1 MLKKKIFLCSLLL
14 ALGLT
19 TACKSKEDTPK
30 TEKQTEVEKGKPE
43 ERPAPAEDPKQPEK
57 PDAPEEG
64 KPSVPKPSDYHMA
77 TRMQVKV
84 LEGKATELLRT
95 LQLEE
100 FIWGKK
106 ADAITL
112 KDLLPYV
119 QFYSSTPPG
128 VDFYTLT
135 SDDLQH
141 LELVDLKY
149 ERESDYNGSLTFKV
163 RYKGVNGTEVLHIPI
178 SMRDYFLQKFELNES
193 FPKSYYLGGV
203 AGPQFGVYTGL
214 LLKPYDEKKYAL
226 VPTDPRADHANN
238 TLSFRGAVNLPRYN
252 AENVLTLDFELKGF
266 KPLSAL
272 KGQLTFVT
280 TSPLNE
286 YMLGRL
292 QQLQKQKTLTDEHIL
307 QMLQSSVNTWI
318 KKASPGIRYTSGGN
332 LHWDVDNLSGE
343 RSRDHDT
350 RDIYLARPRFA
361 VLSAHLDKE
370 AATLTLDIELQSA
383 NDVAL
388 SGVTT
393 KLVVHSVKL

>member
-1 MLKKKIFLCSLLL
+1 MLKKKIFLCFLLL

-43 ERPAPAEDPKQPEK
+43 EPKQPEK
-57 PDAPEEG
+57 PNAPEEG

-77 TRMQVKV
+77 MRMQVKV

-106 ADAITL
+106 QDAITL

-128 VDFYTLT
+128 GDFYTLT

-141 LELVDLKY
+141 LELVDLTY
-149 ERESDYNGSLTFKV
+149 ERESDNNGSLTFKV
-163 RYKGVNGTEVLHIPI
+163 RYNGVAGKDVLRIPI
-178 SMRDYFLQKFELNES
+178 SLRDYFKQKFELNES
-193 FPKSYYLGGV
+193 FPKDYFLGGMEH
-203 AGPQFGVYTGL
+203 QFGVYWASL
-214 LLKPYDEKKYAL
+214 FKPYDRTKYAL
-226 VPTDPRADHANN
+226 VPTEPRPDHSNN
-238 TLSFRGAVNLPRYN
+238 TLSFRGVVNLPRYN
-252 AENVLTLDFELKGF
+252 AENVLTLDFDLKGF

-286 YMLGRL
+286 YMLERL

-307 QMLQSSVNTWI
+307 QMLQPSVNTWI
-318 KKASPGIRYTSGGN
+318 KKASPGIRYTSGGD
-332 LHWDVDNLSGE
+332 LHWDGDNLLGE
-343 RSRDHDT
+343 RSGGHDT
-350 RDIYLARPRFA
+350 RDIYLARPHFA

-393 KLVVHSVKL
+393 RLVVRSVKL

>member
-14 ALGLT
+14 VLGLT

-43 ERPAPAEDPKQPEK
+43 ERPAPAEEPKQPEK

-135 SDDLQH
+135 SDDLQL

-163 RYKGVNGTEVLHIPI
+163 RYNGVAGKDVLRIPI
-178 SMRDYFLQKFELNES
+178 SLRDYFKQKFELNES

-203 AGPQFGVYTGL
+203 AGPQFGIYWASL
-214 LLKPYDEKKYAL
+214 FKPYDEKKYAL
-226 VPTDPRADHANN
+226 VPTEPRADHANN
-238 TLSFRGAVNLPRYN
+238 TLSFRGKVDLPRYK

-292 QQLQKQKTLTDEHIL
+292 QQLQKRQTLTDEHIL
-307 QMLQSSVNTWI
+307 QMLQPSVDSWI
-318 KKASPGIRYTSGGN
+318 KKASPGIRYTSGGD
-332 LHWDVDNLSGE
+332 LHWDGDNLLGE
-343 RSRDHDT
+343 RSGGHDT

-388 SGVTT
+388 SGVTA

>member
-1 MLKKKIFLCSLLL
+1 MKKKIVCRALFLSLGL
-14 ALGLT
+14 LT
-19 TACKSKEDTPK
+19 TACKSKEDAPRT
-30 TEKQTEVEKGKPE
+30 TEKESTEKVKPSE
-43 ERPAPAEDPKQPEK
+43 ESKQPEV
-57 PDAPEEG
+57 PNTPEET
-64 KPSVPKPSDYHMA
+64 KPSVPKPSDYHMV

-84 LEGKATELLRT
+84 LDGKTTELLRT
-95 LQLEE
+95 LDLEE

-106 ADAITL
+106 QDAITL

-119 QFYSSTPPG
+119 EFYSSTPPG
-128 VDFYTLT
+128 GDFYTLT
-135 SDDLQH
+135 SDDLQL

-149 ERESDYNGSLTFKV
+149 ERASDYNGNLAFKV
-163 RYKGVNGTEVLHIPI
+163 RYKGVNGKEVLRIPI

-193 FPKSYYLGGV
+193 FPKEYYLGGLEH
-203 AGPQFGVYTGL
+203 QFGIYWASL
-214 LLKPYDEKKYAL
+214 FKSYDRTKYAI
-226 VPTDPRADHANN
+226 VPTDPRADHSNN
-238 TLSFRGAVNLPRYN
+238 TLSFRGVVNLSRYN

-280 TSPLNE
+280 TPPLNE

-307 QMLQSSVNTWI
+307 QMLQPSVDSWI

-332 LHWDVDNLSGE
+332 LHWDGDNLLGELSGG
-343 RSRDHDT
+343 HDT
-350 RDIYLARPRFA
+350 RDIYLARPHFA

-393 KLVVHSVKL
+393 KLVVLSVKL

>member
-1 MLKKKIFLCSLLL
+1 MKKKIVCCALFLSLGL
-14 ALGLT
+14 LT
-19 TACKSKEDTPK
+19 TACKSKEDAPRT
-30 TEKQTEVEKGKPE
+30 TEKESTEKVKPSE
-43 ERPAPAEDPKQPEK
+43 ESKQPEA
-57 PDAPEEG
+57 PNTPEEA

-84 LEGKATELLRT
+84 LEGKAIELLRT
-95 LQLEE
+95 LDLEE

-106 ADAITL
+106 QDAITL

-128 VDFYTLT
+128 GNFYTLT

-141 LELVDLKY
+141 LELVNLTY
-149 ERESDYNGSLTFKV
+149 ERESDNNGSLTFKV
-163 RYKGVNGTEVLHIPI
+163 RYNGVAGKEVLHIPI

-193 FPKSYYLGGV
+193 FPKDYYLGGMEH
-203 AGPQFGVYTGL
+203 QFGVYWASL
-214 LLKPYDEKKYAL
+214 FKPYDRTKYAL
-226 VPTDPRADHANN
+226 VPTEPRPDHANN
-238 TLSFRGAVNLPRYN
+238 TLSFRGVVNLRRYN

-272 KGQLTFVT
+272 QGQLTFVT
-280 TSPLNE
+280 TGPLDE

-292 QQLQKQKTLTDEHIL
+292 QQLQKRQTLTDELIL
-307 QMLQSSVNTWI
+307 QTLQSSVDSWI
-318 KKASPGIRYTSGGN
+318 KKASPGIRYTSGGD
-332 LHWDVDNLSGE
+332 LHWEGDNLLGKLSGG
-343 RSRDHDT
+343 HDT
-350 RDIYLARPRFA
+350 RDIYLARPHFA

-393 KLVVHSVKL
+393 KLVVLSVRL

>member
-1 MLKKKIFLCSLLL
+1 MKKKIVCCAVFLSLGL
-14 ALGLT
+14 LT
-19 TACKSKEDTPK
+19 TACKSKEDAPRT
-30 TEKQTEVEKGKPE
+30 TEKESTEKVKPSE
-43 ERPAPAEDPKQPEK
+43 ESKQPEA
-57 PDAPEEG
+57 PNTPEET

-95 LQLEE
+95 LDLEE

-106 ADAITL
+106 QDAITL

-128 VDFYTLT
+128 GDFYTLA

-141 LELVDLKY
+141 LELVNLKY
-149 ERESDYNGSLTFKV
+149 ERESDNNGSLTFKG
-163 RYKGVNGTEVLHIPI
+163 RYNGVAGRDVLRIPI
-178 SMRDYFLQKFELNES
+178 SLRDYFKQKFELNES
-193 FPKSYYLGGV
+193 FPKDYFLGGMEH
-203 AGPQFGVYTGL
+203 QFGIYWASL
-214 LLKPYDEKKYAL
+214 FKPYDEKKYAL
-226 VPTDPRADHANN
+226 VPTEPRADHANN
-238 TLSFRGAVNLPRYN
+238 ALSFRGVVNLPRYK

-280 TSPLNE
+280 TPPLNE

-307 QMLQSSVNTWI
+307 QMLQSSVDSWI

-332 LHWDVDNLSGE
+332 LHWEDDNLLGKRSGG
-343 RSRDHDT
+343 HDT
-350 RDIYLARPRFA
+350 RDIYLARPHFA

-393 KLVVHSVKL
+393 KLVVLSVKL

>member
-1 MLKKKIFLCSLLL
+1 MLKKNIFLCSLLV
-14 ALGLT
+14 LGLT

-30 TEKQTEVEKGKPE
+30 TDKQTEVEKGKPE

-57 PDAPEEG
+57 PDAPEET

-95 LQLEE
+95 LDLEE

-106 ADAITL
+106 QDAITL

-128 VDFYTLT
+128 GDFYTLA

-141 LELVDLKY
+141 LELVNLKY
-149 ERESDYNGSLTFKV
+149 ERESDNNGSLTFKV
-163 RYKGVNGTEVLHIPI
+163 RYNGVAGRDVLRIPI
-178 SMRDYFLQKFELNES
+178 SLRDYFKQQFELNES
-193 FPKSYYLGGV
+193 FPKDYFLGGMEH
-203 AGPQFGVYTGL
+203 QFGIYWASL
-214 LLKPYDEKKYAL
+214 FKPYDEKKYAL
-226 VPTDPRADHANN
+226 VPTEPRADHANN
-238 TLSFRGAVNLPRYN
+238 ALSFRGVVNLPRYK

-280 TSPLNE
+280 TPPLNE

-307 QMLQSSVNTWI
+307 QMLQPSVDSWI

-332 LHWDVDNLSGE
+332 LHWDRDNLLGELSGG
-343 RSRDHDT
+343 HDT
-350 RDIYLARPRFA
+350 RDIYLARPHFA

-393 KLVVHSVKL
+393 KLVVLSVKL

>member
-1 MLKKKIFLCSLLL
+1 MKKKIVCCALFLS
-14 ALGLT
+14 LGLVT
-19 TACKSKEDTPK
+19 TACKSKEDAPRT
-30 TEKQTEVEKGKPE
+30 TEKESTEKVKPSE
-43 ERPAPAEDPKQPEK
+43 ESKQPEA
-57 PDAPEEG
+57 PNTPEET

-95 LQLEE
+95 LDLEE

-106 ADAITL
+106 QDAITL

-128 VDFYTLT
+128 GDFYTLA

-141 LELVDLKY
+141 LELVNLTY
-149 ERESDYNGSLTFKV
+149 ERESDNNGSLAFKV
-163 RYKGVNGTEVLHIPI
+163 RYNGVAGRDVLRIPI
-178 SMRDYFLQKFELNES
+178 SLRDYFKQKFELNES
-193 FPKSYYLGGV
+193 FPKDYFLGGMEH
-203 AGPQFGVYTGL
+203 QFGIYWASL
-214 LLKPYDEKKYAL
+214 FKPYDEKTYAL
-226 VPTDPRADHANN
+226 VPTEPRADHANN
-238 TLSFRGAVNLPRYN
+238 ALSFRGVVNLPRYK

-280 TSPLNE
+280 TPPLNE

-307 QMLQSSVNTWI
+307 QMLQPSVDSWI
-318 KKASPGIRYTSGGN
+318 KKASPGIRYTSGGD
-332 LHWDVDNLSGE
+332 LHWEGDNLLGKPSGG
-343 RSRDHDT
+343 HDT
-350 RDIYLARPRFA
+350 RDIYLARPHFA

-393 KLVVHSVKL
+393 KLVVLSVKL

>member
-1 MLKKKIFLCSLLL
+1 MKKKIVCRALFLSLGL
-14 ALGLT
+14 LT
-19 TACKSKEDTPK
+19 TACKSKEDAPRT
-30 TEKQTEVEKGKPE
+30 TEKESAEKVKPSE
-43 ERPAPAEDPKQPEK
+43 ESKQPEA
-57 PDAPEEG
+57 PNTPEET

-95 LQLEE
+95 LDLEE

-106 ADAITL
+106 QDAITL

-128 VDFYTLT
+128 GDFYTLA

-141 LELVDLKY
+141 LELVNLKY

-163 RYKGVNGTEVLHIPI
+163 RYNGVAGKEVLHIPI

-193 FPKSYYLGGV
+193 FPKDYYLGGMEH
-203 AGPQFGVYTGL
+203 QFGVYWASL
-214 LLKPYDEKKYAL
+214 FKPYDRTKYAL
-226 VPTDPRADHANN
+226 VPTEPRADHSNN
-238 TLSFRGAVNLPRYN
+238 TLSFRGVVNLPRYN

-286 YMLGRL
+286 YMQERL
-292 QQLQKQKTLTDEHIL
+292 QQLQKQKRLTDEHIL
-307 QMLQSSVNTWI
+307 QMLQSSVDSWI

-332 LHWDVDNLSGE
+332 LHWDGDNLLGELSGG
-343 RSRDHDT
+343 HDT
-350 RDIYLARPRFA
+350 RDIYLARPRFS
-361 VLSAHLDKE
+361 VLSAHFDKE
-370 AATLTLDIELQSA
+370 DATLALDIELQSA

-388 SGVTT
+388 SGVTA
-393 KLVVHSVKL
+393 KLVVRSVRL

>member
-14 ALGLT
+14 VLGLT
-19 TACKSKEDTPK
+19 TACKLKEDTPK

-43 ERPAPAEDPKQPEK
+43 ERPAPAEDPKQSEK

-77 TRMQVKV
+77 MRMQVKV

-128 VDFYTLT
+128 GDFYTLT

-141 LELVDLKY
+141 LELVNLTY

-163 RYKGVNGTEVLHIPI
+163 RYNGVAGKDVLRIPI
-178 SMRDYFLQKFELNES
+178 SLRDYFKQKFELNES
-193 FPKSYYLGGV
+193 FPKGYYLGGMEH
-203 AGPQFGVYTGL
+203 QFGVYWASL
-214 LLKPYDEKKYAL
+214 FKPYDEKKYVL
-226 VPTDPRADHANN
+226 VPTEPRPDHSNN
-238 TLSFRGAVNLPRYN
+238 TLSFRGVVNLPRYN
-252 AENVLTLDFELKGF
+252 AENVLALDFELKGF

-272 KGQLTFVT
+272 QGQLTFVT

-318 KKASPGIRYTSGGN
+318 KKASPGIRYTSGGD
-332 LHWDVDNLSGE
+332 LHWDGDNLLGE
-343 RSRDHDT
+343 RSGGHDT
-350 RDIYLARPRFA
+350 RDIYLARPHFA

-393 KLVVHSVKL
+393 KLVVRSVKL

>member
-43 ERPAPAEDPKQPEK
+43 DPKQPEK

-77 TRMQVKV
+77 ARMQVKV
-84 LEGKATELLRT
+84 LEGKAIELLRT

-106 ADAITL
+106 QDAITL

-128 VDFYTLT
+128 GDFYTLT

-141 LELVDLKY
+141 LELVDLTY
-149 ERESDYNGSLTFKV
+149 ERESDNNGSLTFKV
-163 RYKGVNGTEVLHIPI
+163 RYNGVAGKDVLRIPI
-178 SMRDYFLQKFELNES
+178 SLRDYFKQKFELNES
-193 FPKSYYLGGV
+193 FPKDYFLGGMEH
-203 AGPQFGVYTGL
+203 QFGVYWASL
-214 LLKPYDEKKYAL
+214 FKPYDRTKYAL
-226 VPTDPRADHANN
+226 VPTEPRPDHSNN
-238 TLSFRGAVNLPRYN
+238 TLSFRGVVNLPRYN
-252 AENVLTLDFELKGF
+252 AENVLTLDFDLKGF

-286 YMLGRL
+286 YMLERL

-307 QMLQSSVNTWI
+307 QMLQPSVNTWI
-318 KKASPGIRYTSGGN
+318 KKASPGIRYTSGGD
-332 LHWDVDNLSGE
+332 LHWDGDNLLGE
-343 RSRDHDT
+343 RSGGHDT
-350 RDIYLARPRFA
+350 RDIYLARPHFA

-393 KLVVHSVKL
+393 RLVVRSVKL

>member
-1 MLKKKIFLCSLLL
+1 MLKKEIFLCSLLL
-14 ALGLT
+14 VLGLT

-43 ERPAPAEDPKQPEK
+43 DPKQPEK
-57 PDAPEEG
+57 PNALEEG

-77 TRMQVKV
+77 MRMQVKV
-84 LEGKATELLRT
+84 LNGKATELLRT

-128 VDFYTLT
+128 GDFYTLT

-141 LELVDLKY
+141 LELVNLTY
-149 ERESDYNGSLTFKV
+149 ERESDNNGSLTFKV
-163 RYKGVNGTEVLHIPI
+163 RYNGVAGKDVLRIPI
-178 SMRDYFLQKFELNES
+178 SLRDYFKQKFELNES
-193 FPKSYYLGGV
+193 FPKDYFLGGMEH
-203 AGPQFGVYTGL
+203 QFGVYWASL
-214 LLKPYDEKKYAL
+214 FKPYDRTKYAL
-226 VPTDPRADHANN
+226 VPTEPRPDHANN
-238 TLSFRGAVNLPRYN
+238 TLSFRGVVNLPRYN
-252 AENVLTLDFELKGF
+252 AENVLALDFELKGF

-272 KGQLTFVT
+272 QGQLTFVT

-307 QMLQSSVNTWI
+307 QMLQPSVDSWI
-318 KKASPGIRYTSGGN
+318 KKASPGIRYTSGGD
-332 LHWDVDNLSGE
+332 LHWDGDNLLGE
-343 RSRDHDT
+343 RSGGHDT
-350 RDIYLARPRFA
+350 RDIYLVRPHFA
-361 VLSAHLDKE
+361 VLSAHFDKE
-370 AATLTLDIELQSA
+370 DATLALDIELQSA

-393 KLVVHSVKL
+393 RLVVRSVKL

>member
-1 MLKKKIFLCSLLL
+1 MKKKIVCCALFLSL
-14 ALGLT
+14 ALLT
-19 TACKSKEDTPK
+19 TACKSKEDAPRT
-30 TEKQTEVEKGKPE
+30 TEKESTEKVKPSE
-43 ERPAPAEDPKQPEK
+43 ESKQPE
-57 PDAPEEG
+57 APNTPEQT
-64 KPSVPKPSDYHMA
+64 KPSVPKPSDYHMV

-84 LEGKATELLRT
+84 LDGKTTELLRT

-119 QFYSSTPPG
+119 EFYSSTPPG
-128 VDFYTLT
+128 GDFYSLT

-141 LELVDLKY
+141 LELVNLTY

-163 RYKGVNGTEVLHIPI
+163 RYNGVAGKDVLRIPI
-178 SMRDYFLQKFELNES
+178 SMRDYFSQKFELNES

-203 AGPQFGVYTGL
+203 AGPQFGIYTGL
-214 LLKPYDEKKYAL
+214 LLKPYDEKKYAI
-226 VPTDPRADHANN
+226 VPTEPRADHANN
-238 TLSFRGAVNLPRYN
+238 ALSFRGVVNLPRYK

-272 KGQLTFVT
+272 QGQLTFVT
-280 TSPLNE
+280 TDHLDE

-292 QQLQKQKTLTDEHIL
+292 QQLQKQKTLTDELIL
-307 QMLQSSVNTWI
+307 QTLQSSVDSWI

-332 LHWDVDNLSGE
+332 LHWDRDNLLGKLSGG
-343 RSRDHDT
+343 HDT
-350 RDIYLARPRFA
+350 RDIYLARPHFA

-370 AATLTLDIELQSA
+370 SATLTLDIELQSA

-393 KLVVHSVKL
+393 KLVVLSVKL

>member
-1 MLKKKIFLCSLLL
+1 MKKKIVCCALFLSLGL
-14 ALGLT
+14 LT
-19 TACKSKEDTPK
+19 TACKSKEDAPHTTGK
-30 TEKQTEVEKGKPE
+30 ESTEKVKPSEESKHSEAPNTPE
-43 ERPAPAEDPKQPEK
+43 ET
-57 PDAPEEG
+57 
-64 KPSVPKPSDYHMA
+64 KPSVPKPSDYHMV

-95 LQLEE
+95 LDLEE

-106 ADAITL
+106 QDAITL

-128 VDFYTLT
+128 GDFYTLA

-141 LELVDLKY
+141 LELVNLTY
-149 ERESDYNGSLTFKV
+149 ERESDNNGSLTFKV
-163 RYKGVNGTEVLHIPI
+163 RYNGVAGRDVLRIPI
-178 SMRDYFLQKFELNES
+178 SLRDYFKQKFELNES
-193 FPKSYYLGGV
+193 FPKDYFLGGMEH
-203 AGPQFGVYTGL
+203 QFGIYWASL
-214 LLKPYDEKKYAL
+214 FKPYDEKKYAL
-226 VPTDPRADHANN
+226 VPTEPRADHSNN
-238 TLSFRGAVNLPRYN
+238 TLSFRGVVNLPRYN

-292 QQLQKQKTLTDEHIL
+292 QQLQKQKRLTDEHIL
-307 QMLQSSVNTWI
+307 QMLQSSVDSWI

-332 LHWDVDNLSGE
+332 LHWDGDNLLGALSGG
-343 RSRDHDT
+343 HDT
-350 RDIYLARPRFA
+350 RDIYLARPRFS
-361 VLSAHLDKE
+361 VLSAHFDKE
-370 AATLTLDIELQSA
+370 DATLALDIELQSA

-388 SGVTT
+388 SGVTA
-393 KLVVHSVKL
+393 KLVVRSLHL

>member
-14 ALGLT
+14 ALSFT

-57 PDAPEEG
+57 PDAPQGG

-77 TRMQVKV
+77 MRMQVKV
-84 LEGKATELLRT
+84 LADKTTELLRT

-100 FIWGKK
+100 FVWGKK
-106 ADAITL
+106 QDAITL

-119 QFYSSTPPG
+119 EFYSSTPPG
-128 VDFYTLT
+128 GDFYTLT
-135 SDDLQH
+135 SDDLKL

-149 ERESDYNGSLTFKV
+149 ERASDYNGNLAFKV
-163 RYKGVNGTEVLHIPI
+163 RYKGVNGNEVVRIPI
-178 SMRDYFLQKFELNES
+178 SMRDYFLQKFEQNES
-193 FPKSYYLGGV
+193 FPKDYFLGGMEH
-203 AGPQFGVYTGL
+203 QFGLYWASL
-214 LLKPYDEKKYAL
+214 FKPYDRTKYAI
-226 VPTDPRADHANN
+226 VPTEPRADHFNN
-238 TLSFRGAVNLPRYN
+238 TLSFRGTVNLPRYK

-272 KGQLTFVT
+272 KGELTFVT
-280 TSPLNE
+280 TGPLDE

-307 QMLQSSVNTWI
+307 QMLQPSVDSWI
-318 KKASPGIRYTSGGN
+318 KKASPGIRYTSGGD
-332 LHWDVDNLSGE
+332 LHWDGDNLLGE
-343 RSRDHDT
+343 RSGGHDT
-350 RDIYLARPRFA
+350 RDIYLARPHFA
-361 VLSAHLDKE
+361 VLSAHFDKE
-370 AATLTLDIELQSA
+370 DATLALDIELQSA

-393 KLVVHSVKL
+393 KLVVRSVKL

>member
-30 TEKQTEVEKGKPE
+30 TERQTEVEKGKP
-43 ERPAPAEDPKQPEK
+43 EDPKQPEK

-77 TRMQVKV
+77 ARMQVKV
-84 LEGKATELLRT
+84 LEGKAIELLRT

-128 VDFYTLT
+128 GDFYTLT

-141 LELVDLKY
+141 LELVDLTY

-163 RYKGVNGTEVLHIPI
+163 RYKGIAGKDVLRIPI
-178 SMRDYFLQKFELNES
+178 SLRDYFKQKFELNES
-193 FPKSYYLGGV
+193 FPKGYYLGGMEH
-203 AGPQFGVYTGL
+203 QFGVYWASL
-214 LLKPYDEKKYAL
+214 FKPYDEKKYVL
-226 VPTDPRADHANN
+226 VPTEPRPDHSNN
-238 TLSFRGAVNLPRYN
+238 TLSFRGVVNLPRYN
-252 AENVLTLDFELKGF
+252 AENVLALDFELKGF

-272 KGQLTFVT
+272 QGQLTFVT

-332 LHWDVDNLSGE
+332 LHWDGDNLLGELSGG
-343 RSRDHDT
+343 HDT
-350 RDIYLARPRFA
+350 RDIYLARPRFS
-361 VLSAHLDKE
+361 VLSTHFDKE
-370 AATLTLDIELQSA
+370 DATLALDIELQSA
-383 NDVAL
+383 NNVAL
-388 SGVTT
+388 SGVTA
-393 KLVVHSVKL
+393 KLVVRSLHL

>member
-14 ALGLT
+14 VLGLT

-43 ERPAPAEDPKQPEK
+43 EPKQPEK
-57 PDAPEEG
+57 PNAPEEG

-77 TRMQVKV
+77 ARMQVKV

-119 QFYSSTPPG
+119 EFYSSTPPG
-128 VDFYTLT
+128 GDFYSLP
-135 SDDLQH
+135 SDDLQL

-149 ERESDYNGSLTFKV
+149 ERESDYNGHLAFKV
-163 RYKGVNGTEVLHIPI
+163 RYNGVAGKDVLRIPI
-178 SMRDYFLQKFELNES
+178 SLRDYFKQKFELNES
-193 FPKSYYLGGV
+193 FPKGYYLGGMEH
-203 AGPQFGVYTGL
+203 QFGIYWASL
-214 LLKPYDEKKYAL
+214 FKPYDEKKYAI
-226 VPTDPRADHANN
+226 VPTGPRADHANN
-238 TLSFRGAVNLPRYN
+238 ALSFRGVVNLPRYN
-252 AENVLTLDFELKGF
+252 AENVLALDFELKGF

-272 KGQLTFVT
+272 QGQLTFVT

-307 QMLQSSVNTWI
+307 QMLQPSVNTWI

-332 LHWDVDNLSGE
+332 LHWDGDNLLGE
-343 RSRDHDT
+343 RSGGHDT
-350 RDIYLARPRFA
+350 RDIYLARPHFA

-388 SGVTT
+388 SDVTT
-393 KLVVHSVKL
+393 QLVVRSVKL

>member
-43 ERPAPAEDPKQPEK
+43 DPKQPEK

-77 TRMQVKV
+77 MRMQVKV

-100 FIWGKK
+100 FVWGKK

-128 VDFYTLT
+128 GDFYTLT

-141 LELVDLKY
+141 LELVNLTY

-163 RYKGVNGTEVLHIPI
+163 RYNGVAGKDVLRIPI
-178 SMRDYFLQKFELNES
+178 SMRDYFKQKFELNES
-193 FPKSYYLGGV
+193 FPKDYFLGGMEH
-203 AGPQFGVYTGL
+203 QFGIYWASL
-214 LLKPYDEKKYAL
+214 FKPYDEKKYAL
-226 VPTDPRADHANN
+226 VPTEPRPDHANN
-238 TLSFRGAVNLPRYN
+238 TLSFRGVVNLPRYN
-252 AENVLTLDFELKGF
+252 AENVLTLDFDLKGF

-272 KGQLTFVT
+272 QGQLTFVT

-286 YMLGRL
+286 YMLERL
-292 QQLQKQKTLTDEHIL
+292 QQLQKRQTLTDEHIL
-307 QMLQSSVNTWI
+307 QMLQPSVNTWI
-318 KKASPGIRYTSGGN
+318 KKASPGIRYTSGGD
-332 LHWDVDNLSGE
+332 LHWVDDNLLGK

-388 SGVTT
+388 SGVTA

>member
-1 MLKKKIFLCSLLL
+1 MLKKKIFLCFLLL

-43 ERPAPAEDPKQPEK
+43 EPKQPEK
-57 PDAPEEG
+57 PNAPEEG

-77 TRMQVKV
+77 MRMQVKV

-106 ADAITL
+106 QDAITL

-128 VDFYTLT
+128 GDFYTLT

-141 LELVDLKY
+141 LELVDLTY
-149 ERESDYNGSLTFKV
+149 ERESDNNGSLTFKV
-163 RYKGVNGTEVLHIPI
+163 RYNGVAGKDVLRIPI
-178 SMRDYFLQKFELNES
+178 SLRDYFKQKFELNES
-193 FPKSYYLGGV
+193 FPKDYFLGGMEH
-203 AGPQFGVYTGL
+203 QFGVYWASL
-214 LLKPYDEKKYAL
+214 FKPYDRTKYAL
-226 VPTDPRADHANN
+226 VPTEPRPDHSNN
-238 TLSFRGAVNLPRYN
+238 TLSFRGVVNLPRYN
-252 AENVLTLDFELKGF
+252 AENVLTLDFDLKGF

-286 YMLGRL
+286 YMLERL

-307 QMLQSSVNTWI
+307 QMLQPSVNTWI
-318 KKASPGIRYTSGGN
+318 KKASPGIRYTSGGD
-332 LHWDVDNLSGE
+332 LHWDGDNLLGE
-343 RSRDHDT
+343 RSGGHDT
-350 RDIYLARPRFA
+350 RDIYLARPHFA
-361 VLSAHLDKE
+361 VLSAYLDKE

-393 KLVVHSVKL
+393 KLVIHSVKL

>member
-1 MLKKKIFLCSLLL
+1 MKKKIVCCALFLSLGL
-14 ALGLT
+14 LT
-19 TACKSKEDTPK
+19 TACKSKEDAPHTTGK
-30 TEKQTEVEKGKPE
+30 ESTEKVKPSEESKHSEAPNTPE
-43 ERPAPAEDPKQPEK
+43 ET
-57 PDAPEEG
+57 
-64 KPSVPKPSDYHMA
+64 KPSVPKPSDYHMV

-95 LQLEE
+95 LDLEE

-106 ADAITL
+106 QDAITL

-128 VDFYTLT
+128 GDFYTLT

-141 LELVDLKY
+141 LELVDLTY
-149 ERESDYNGSLTFKV
+149 ERESDNNGSLTFKV
-163 RYKGVNGTEVLHIPI
+163 RYNGVAGRDVLRIPI
-178 SMRDYFLQKFELNES
+178 SLRDYFKQKFELNES
-193 FPKSYYLGGV
+193 FPKDYFLGGMEH
-203 AGPQFGVYTGL
+203 QFGIYWASL
-214 LLKPYDEKKYAL
+214 FKPYDEKKYAL
-226 VPTDPRADHANN
+226 VPTEPRADHANN
-238 TLSFRGAVNLPRYN
+238 ALSFRGVVNLPRYK

-272 KGQLTFVT
+272 KGQLSFVT
-280 TSPLNE
+280 TGPLDE

-292 QQLQKQKTLTDEHIL
+292 QQLQKQKTLTDELIL
-307 QMLQSSVNTWI
+307 QTMQSSVDSWI

-332 LHWDVDNLSGE
+332 LHWDRDNLLGELSGG
-343 RSRDHDT
+343 HDT
-350 RDIYLARPRFA
+350 RDIYLARPHFA

-393 KLVVHSVKL
+393 KLVVLSVKL

>member
-1 MLKKKIFLCSLLL
+1 MLKKKIFLCFLLL

-43 ERPAPAEDPKQPEK
+43 EPKQPEK
-57 PDAPEEG
+57 PNAPEEG

-106 ADAITL
+106 QDAITL

-128 VDFYTLT
+128 GDFYSLT

-141 LELVDLKY
+141 LELVDLTY

-163 RYKGVNGTEVLHIPI
+163 RYNGIAGKDVLRIPI
-178 SMRDYFLQKFELNES
+178 SLRDYFKQKFELNES
-193 FPKSYYLGGV
+193 FPKGYFLGGMV
-203 AGPQFGVYTGL
+203 HQFGVYWASL
-214 LLKPYDEKKYAL
+214 FKPYDRTKYAL
-226 VPTDPRADHANN
+226 VPTEPRADHANN
-238 TLSFRGAVNLPRYN
+238 TLSFRGVVNLPRYN

-272 KGQLTFVT
+272 QGQLTFVT

-292 QQLQKQKTLTDEHIL
+292 QQLQKRQTLTDEHIL
-307 QMLQSSVNTWI
+307 QMLQPSVNTWI

-332 LHWDVDNLSGE
+332 LHWEGDNLLGE
-343 RSRDHDT
+343 LSRDHDT

-361 VLSAHLDKE
+361 VLSAHLDKG

-388 SGVTT
+388 SGVTA